1 MKKKLPV
8 LLLSASLMAACSA
21 QTDLPMIGGEKD
33 AHGCLSSTG
42 ASYSFLKQSCV
53 QWFNVADIKLAD
65 PNNETLAVYVILSED
80 KMLAEVNAADLP
92 ENTILQAVKGGYVS
106 KDKKVR
112 LKKVGHEWKI
122 YK

>member
-21 QTDLPMIGGEKD
+21 QTDSPMIGGEKD
-33 AHGCLSSTG
+33 AYGCLSSTG

-112 LKKVGHEWKI
+112 LKKVGNEWKI

>member
-42 ASYSFLKQSCV
+42 VSYSFLKQSCV

-92 ENTILQAVKGGYVS
+92 ENTILQAVKGGYVA

>member
-8 LLLSASLMAACSA
+8 VLLSASLMAACSA
-21 QTDLPMIGGEKD
+21 QTDSPMIGGEKD

-53 QWFNVADIKLAD
+53 QWFNAADIKLAD

>member
-92 ENTILQAVKGGYVS
+92 ENTILQAVKGGYVA

-112 LKKVGHEWKI
+112 LKKVGNEWKI

>member
-21 QTDLPMIGGEKD
+21 QTDSPMIGGEKD

-65 PNNETLAVYVILSED
+65 PNNETLVVYVILSED

-112 LKKVGHEWKI
+112 LKKVGNEWKI

>member
-21 QTDLPMIGGEKD
+21 QTDSPMIGGEKD

-112 LKKVGHEWKI
+112 LKKVGNEWKI

>member
-112 LKKVGHEWKI
+112 LKKVGNEWKI

>member
-8 LLLSASLMAACSA
+8 LLLSVSLMAACSA
-21 QTDLPMIGGEKD
+21 QTDLPMIGGEKY

-80 KMLAEVNAADLP
+80 KMLAEVNATDLP

>member
-21 QTDLPMIGGEKD
+21 QTDSPMIGGEKD

-92 ENTILQAVKGGYVS
+92 ENTILQAVKGGYVA

>member
-21 QTDLPMIGGEKD
+21 QTDSPMIGGEKD

-112 LKKVGHEWKI
+112 LNKVGHEWKI

>member
-80 KMLAEVNAADLP
+80 KMLAEMNAADLP
-92 ENTILQAVKGGYVS
+92 ENTILQAVKGGYVA

>member
-21 QTDLPMIGGEKD
+21 QTDSPMIGGEKD

>member
-80 KMLAEVNAADLP
+80 KILAEVNAAGLP
-92 ENTILQAVKGGYVS
+92 KNTILQAVKGGYVS

-112 LKKVGHEWKI
+112 LKKVGNEWKI

>member
-42 ASYSFLKQSCV
+42 VSYSFLKQSCV

-112 LKKVGHEWKI
+112 LKKVGNEWKI

>member
-1 MKKKLPV
+1 M
-8 LLLSASLMAACSA
+8 
-21 QTDLPMIGGEKD
+21 
-33 AHGCLSSTG
+33 
-42 ASYSFLKQSCV
+42 

-92 ENTILQAVKGGYVS
+92 ENTILQAVKGGYVA

>member
-21 QTDLPMIGGEKD
+21 QTDSPMIRGEKD

>member
-1 MKKKLPV
+1 MKRTLIPFIFATV
-8 LLLSASLMAACSA
+8 LAACSN
-21 QTDLPMIGGEKD
+21 QTPASLTADSEQF
-33 AHGCLSSTG
+33 GCNPATG

-92 ENTILQAVKGGYVS
+92 ENTILQAVKGGYVA

-112 LKKVGHEWKI
+112 LKKVGNEWKI

>member
-8 LLLSASLMAACSA
+8 LLLSTSLMAACST
-21 QTDLPMIGGEKD
+21 QTDSPMIGGEKD

-53 QWFNVADIKLAD
+53 QWFNVADIKLVD

-80 KMLAEVNAADLP
+80 KMLAEVNATDLP

-112 LKKVGHEWKI
+112 LKKVGNEWII

>member
-8 LLLSASLMAACSA
+8 VLLSASLMAACSA
-21 QTDLPMIGGEKD
+21 QTDSPMIGGEKD

-92 ENTILQAVKGGYVS
+92 ENTILQAVKGGYVA

>member
-92 ENTILQAVKGGYVS
+92 ENTILQAVKGGYVA

>member
-21 QTDLPMIGGEKD
+21 QTDSPMIGGEKD

-80 KMLAEVNAADLP
+80 KMLVEVNAADLP
-92 ENTILQAVKGGYVS
+92 GNTILQAVKGGYVS

>member
-21 QTDLPMIGGEKD
+21 QTELPMIGGEKD